1 MLHRSWDAGMVRG
14 IHSYSFYSFSKIM
27 MIKLELSVFKTCG
40 ISLTSA
46 VLNIIWVDFTSGC
59 IITIHTWCVFFGKTQ
74 RNIHTLVLRSW
85 LCSLL
90 VSVAAYGK
98 LLLEDD
104 GSLSLSLSLSPNQ
117 EKGMQVWMDD
127 IESAGERF
135 PPDSSSN
142 SADPLMM
149 VKRQNTCNQSI
160 F

>member
-1 MLHRSWDAGMVRG
+1 MVRG
-14 IHSYSFYSFSKIM
+14 IDSYSFISFSKIITM
-27 MIKLELSVFKTCG
+27 KSEFSFPKTCRT
-40 ISLTSA
+40 SFTSA
-46 VLNIIWVDFTSGC
+46 ALNLICVDFTSGY
-59 IITIHTWCVFFGKTQ
+59 IITIHTWCVLFGKTQ

-85 LCSLL
+85 LCSLP

-127 IESAGERF
+127 IDSAGERF

-142 SADPLMM
+142 SADPLM
-149 VKRQNTCNQSI
+149 VEKTQNTCNQSI